1 MRWGKAV
8 SDALMAFFSYQADAL
23 RYRGMTVD
31 FNVLDRLTQ
40 FADSN
45 GREIYEDDTWISVH
59 DPHHDIPLQG
69 WKIHISARPGTLG
82 DTLERALPILAGT
95 GCAFK
100 VARSTHRLM
109 ELNSGDVDPGA
120 VGKAMTVYPEQDAV
134 VELGHAL
141 ADALSGLSAPRVV
154 SDRRVRPDAPVY
166 YRYAPFAPQ
175 YRVDE
180 NGDFELIVIGPDGEQ
195 LPGAAGPEFTCPPWA
210 TDPFRPTEPAGTGP
224 SEPDERPSL
233 GTLPPAQTTGQA
245 ADGGSGRLIGG
256 RYRVTSGVV
265 RGPRGNVYR
274 ATDATGRRVV
284 VKEARAYVG
293 ENVEGWDL
301 RMYLRNEL
309 RVLQAL
315 KGVAGVPEPID
326 HFRHG
331 EDEFLVMTDAGS
343 RDLNRFV
350 AENGLFTGE
359 PATGERD
366 LGTLAV
372 RLLEVIDAVHARG
385 VVIRDLSPKN
395 VVLGE
400 DGRCTLIDFGNSRYD
415 GLQLPGWSR
424 GYSVPDQHTDRESV
438 PADDYFSL
446 GATLFFAATGMNPI
460 MIGADPVRNVERT
473 LMCLAGMFPGVT
485 TGILGLLPG
494 LLSLDPADRTAAAAE
509 LRSASGPVPAGL
521 GDGRPATEQPQARRW
536 KLPSPPRLTGEL
548 LSKAL
553 DHTVRECAAFAEQLM
568 AAPEDARRESPPVT
582 NVYGGSAGVGMEL
595 LHHPEAK
602 AVAAD
607 LARWTARVMPPAKL
621 PPSLYFGRTGTA
633 LFLAAA
639 RLSAAPDL
647 AAPAPVT
654 IDGPQRA
661 DQAHGVAGIGSGH
674 LALAALDPA
683 DARHLRIAAEC
694 ARLLI
699 AGEVTRSQDA
709 VAPAQPGSGVS
720 VDTAYAHGDAGC
732 ADFLLSYHEATGDR
746 AAGEAARERLAALA
760 VQAESL
766 IGELHGPDARAM
778 GASWCQGM
786 SGITGTLARAAR
798 AYGEDRYLE
807 LAERGARACL
817 VVAPQAWVVSQCCGL
832 AGIGEALIDLAM
844 VTGDDG
850 YWRHAE
856 DIAERMLVRAGG
868 EPAQPVFPG
877 NDLDKAA
884 YTWSTGTAGV
894 LSFLRRLDRR
904 SGARLWTA
912 DWQPPEP
919 DRAAVGSAASGRG
932 D

>member
-1 MRWGKAV
+1 
-8 SDALMAFFSYQADAL
+8 
-23 RYRGMTVD
+23 MTVD
-31 FNVLDRLTQ
+31 SNVVDRLTQ
-40 FADSN
+40 FAESN
-45 GREIYEDDTWISVH
+45 CREINEDDTWISVH
-59 DPHHDIPLQG
+59 DPHHEIPLQG
-69 WKIHISARPGTLG
+69 WKIHISARPGTLAG
-82 DTLERALPILAGT
+82 TLDRALPILAGT
-95 GCAFK
+95 GYAFK
-100 VARSTHRLM
+100 VARSARRLM

-120 VGKAMTVYPEQDAV
+120 VGKAMTIYPDQDAV
-134 VELGHAL
+134 VELGHTL
-141 ADALSGLSAPRVV
+141 ADALSGLSAPRIV
-154 SDRRVRPDAPVY
+154 SDRQVRPDAPVY

-180 NGDFELIVIGPDGEQ
+180 NGDFELIVIGPDGEH

-210 TDPFRPTEPAGTGP
+210 TDPFRPTEPAEAGP
-224 SEPDERPSL
+224 SEARRSGAPTSPE
-233 GTLPPAQTTGQA
+233 GPAETAGQA
-245 ADGGSGRLIGG
+245 AGTGRVIGG

-274 ATDATGRRVV
+274 AVDATGRRVV
-284 VKEARAYVG
+284 VKEARAFVG

-350 AENGLFTGE
+350 AENGLFGEE
-359 PATGERD
+359 PASGERD
-366 LGTLAV
+366 LGALAV
-372 RLLEVIDAVHARG
+372 RLLEVIDAVHSHG

-424 GYSVPDQHTDRESV
+424 GYSVPDQHTDRESG

-460 MIGADPVRNVERT
+460 MIGPDPVRNVERT
-473 LMCLAGMFPGVT
+473 LMCLAGMFPDVT
-485 TGILGLLPG
+485 TGVVGLLPG
-494 LLSLDPADRTAAAAE
+494 LLSLDPADRAAAAAGI
-509 LRSASGPVPAGL
+509 RSVHGPRPAAAATGF
-521 GDGRPATEQPQARRW
+521 GDGRPPARRW
-536 KLPSPPRLTGEL
+536 RLPATPALTGEL
-548 LSKAL
+548 LSRAL
-553 DHTVRECAAFAEQLM
+553 DHTVRECAAFAERLM

-582 NVYGGSAGVGMEL
+582 NVYGGCAGVGMEL
-595 LHHPEAK
+595 LHHPEAR

-607 LARWTARVMPPAKL
+607 LARWTSRVMPPAKL

-633 LFLAAA
+633 LFLTAA
-639 RLSAAPDL
+639 RLAAAPEL
-647 AAPAPVT
+647 GAPDPVT

-674 LALAALDPA
+674 LALAALDPG

-694 ARLLI
+694 ARLLVT
-699 AGEVTRSQDA
+699 GQVTRSEDA

-720 VDTAYAHGDAGC
+720 VDAAYAHGDAGC

-760 VQAESL
+760 GQADAL

-786 SGITGTLARAAR
+786 SGIAGTLARAAR
-798 AYGEDRYLE
+798 AYGEDRYLD

-844 VTGDDG
+844 VTGDGG

-856 DIAERMLVRAGG
+856 KVAELMLVRAGG

-912 DWQPPEP
+912 GWRLPEA
-919 DRAAVGSAASGRG
+919 DRAAHAATGSAAR
-932 D
+932 

>member
-1 MRWGKAV
+1 M
-8 SDALMAFFSYQADAL
+8 
-23 RYRGMTVD
+23 
-31 FNVLDRLTQ
+31 LDRLTQ
-40 FADSN
+40 FAELN

-59 DPHHDIPLQG
+59 DPHHEIPLQG
-69 WKIHISARPGTLG
+69 WKIHISARPGALT
-82 DTLERALPILAGT
+82 DTLDRVLPILAGS

-100 VARSTHRLM
+100 VARSARRLM

-141 ADALSGLSAPRVV
+141 ADALSGLSAPRIV

-210 TDPFRPTEPAGTGP
+210 TDPFRPTDPAEAGP
-224 SEPDERPSL
+224 SNALPSGGRPSL
-233 GTLPPAQTTGQA
+233 GTLPSAETAGQA
-245 ADGGSGRLIGG
+245 VGGTGRVIGG
-256 RYRVTSGVV
+256 RYHVTSGVV

-274 ATDATGRRVV
+274 ATDAAGRRVV

-350 AENGLFTGE
+350 AENGLFTEE
-359 PATGERD
+359 PAGGERD
-366 LGTLAV
+366 LGALAV
-372 RLLEVIDAVHARG
+372 RLLEVIDAVHSHG

-395 VVLGE
+395 VVLGD

-460 MIGADPVRNVERT
+460 MIGPDPVRNVERT
-473 LMCLAGMFPGVT
+473 LMCLAGMFPDVT
-485 TGILGLLPG
+485 TGVLGLLPG
-494 LLSLDPADRTAAAAE
+494 LLSLDPAERAAAAAE
-509 LRSASGPVPAGL
+509 LRSAPGRLDATATT
-521 GDGRPATEQPQARRW
+521 GDGQPPPRRWSPPAT
-536 KLPSPPRLTGEL
+536 PRLTGEL

-553 DHTVRECAAFAEQLM
+553 DHSVRECASFAEQLM

-595 LHHPEAK
+595 LHHPEAQ

-621 PPSLYFGRTGTA
+621 PPSLYFGRTGTT
-633 LFLAAA
+633 LFLTAA
-639 RLSAAPDL
+639 RLTAAPEL
-647 AAPAPVT
+647 SAPAP
-654 IDGPQRA
+654 IILDGPQRA

-674 LALAALDPA
+674 LALAALEPGDP
-683 DARHLRIAAEC
+683 RHLRMAAEC

-699 AGEVTRSQDA
+699 AGEVTRSEDA

-732 ADFLLSYHEATGDR
+732 ADFLLSYHEATGDQ

-760 VQAESL
+760 VRAEAL

-786 SGITGTLARAAR
+786 SGIAGTLARAAH
-798 AYGEDRYLE
+798 AYGDDRYLQ

-844 VTGDDG
+844 VTGDDD

-856 DIAERMLVRAGG
+856 KTAERMLVRAGG

-894 LSFLRRLDRR
+894 VSFLRRLDRR
-904 SGARLWTA
+904 SGTRLWTA
-912 DWQPPEP
+912 AWRLPES
-919 DRAAVGSAASGRG
+919 DRATHAAAGSAASGRR
-932 D
+932 

>member
-1 MRWGKAV
+1 MDSSV
-8 SDALMAFFSYQADAL
+8 
-23 RYRGMTVD
+23 V
-31 FNVLDRLTQ
+31 DRLTQ
-40 FADSN
+40 FAESN
-45 GREIYEDDTWISVH
+45 GREINEDDTWISVH
-59 DPHHDIPLQG
+59 DPQGDIPLQG
-69 WKIHISARPGTLG
+69 WKIHVSARPGTLA
-82 DTLERALPILAGT
+82 DTLDRALPILAGA

-134 VELGHAL
+134 VKLGHAL
-141 ADALSGLSAPRVV
+141 ADALSGLSAPRIV

-210 TDPFRPTEPAGTGP
+210 TDPFRPADLP
-224 SEPDERPSL
+224 PDTRRSGDRPSL
-233 GTLPPAQTTGQA
+233 GTRPPAETAGEASGGTGQI
-245 ADGGSGRLIGG
+245 IGG

-274 ATDATGRRVV
+274 AADAAGRRVV

-293 ENVEGWDL
+293 ENVKGWDL

-309 RVLQAL
+309 RILQAL

-350 AENGLFTGE
+350 AENGLFTRK
-359 PATGERD
+359 PADGERD
-366 LGTLAV
+366 LGALAA
-372 RLLEVIDAVHARG
+372 RLLEVIDAVHSRG

-424 GYSVPDQHTDRESV
+424 GYSVPDQHTDRDSV

-460 MIGADPVRNVERT
+460 MIGPDPVRNVERT
-473 LMCLAGMFPGVT
+473 LMCLARMYPDVT
-485 TGILGLLPG
+485 TGVIGLLPG
-494 LLSLDPADRTAAAAE
+494 LLSLDPADRAAAAAE
-509 LRSASGPVPAGL
+509 IRSAHGPQPVEAVAAAPGFA
-521 GDGRPATEQPQARRW
+521 DGQPATAAVTGFSDGQPAAERPPARRW
-536 KLPSPPRLTGEL
+536 RLPATPELTGDL

-553 DHTVRECAAFAEQLM
+553 DHTVRQCAAFAEQLM

-582 NVYGGSAGVGMEL
+582 NVYGGCAGVGMEL

-621 PPSLYFGRTGTA
+621 PPSLYFGRTGTT
-633 LFLAAA
+633 LFLTAA
-639 RLSAAPDL
+639 RLTAVPELAAPDPIAL
-647 AAPAPVT
+647 
-654 IDGPQRA
+654 DGPQRA

-674 LALAALDPA
+674 LSLAAVEPG

-699 AGEVTRSQDA
+699 AGDVTRSEDA
-709 VAPAQPGSGVS
+709 VTPAQPGSGVS

-746 AAGEAARERLAALA
+746 SAGEAARERFAALA
-760 VQAESL
+760 VRAEAL

-786 SGITGTLARAAR
+786 SGIAGALAHAAH
-798 AYGEDRYLE
+798 AYGEDHYME
-807 LAERGARACL
+807 LAERGVRGCL
-817 VVAPQAWVVSQCCGL
+817 AVAPQAWVVSQCCGL
-832 AGIGEALIDLAM
+832 AGLGEALIDLAM
-844 VTGDDG
+844 LTGDDG
-850 YWRHAE
+850 YWRGAE
-856 DIAERMLVRAGG
+856 EIAELMLVRAGG

-877 NDLDKAA
+877 NDLDKPA

-904 SGARLWTA
+904 SGTRLWTA
-912 DWQPPEP
+912 GWRLPE
-919 DRAAVGSAASGRG
+919 
-932 D
+932 

>member
-1 MRWGKAV
+1 
-8 SDALMAFFSYQADAL
+8 
-23 RYRGMTVD
+23 MTVD
-31 FNVLDRLTQ
+31 SNVLDRLTR

-59 DPHHDIPLQG
+59 DPRHDIPFQG
-69 WKIHISARPGTLG
+69 WKIHISARPGTLA

-100 VARSTHRLM
+100 VARSAHRLM

-141 ADALSGLSAPRVV
+141 ADALSGLSAPRIV

-210 TDPFRPTEPAGTGP
+210 TDPFRPTEPAATGP
-224 SEPDERPSL
+224 SDARESGERPSL
-233 GTLPPAQTTGQA
+233 GTQPPTQTTGQA
-245 ADGGSGRLIGG
+245 ADGAGRLIGG

-274 ATDATGRRVV
+274 ATDAAGRRVV

-315 KGVAGVPEPID
+315 KDVAGVPEPID

-350 AENGLFTGE
+350 AENGLFTAE
-359 PATGERD
+359 PAGGERD
-366 LGTLAV
+366 LGALAV

-400 DGRCTLIDFGNSRYD
+400 AGRCTLIDFGNSRYD

-424 GYSVPDQHTDRESV
+424 GYSVPDQHTDRESA

-460 MIGADPVRNVERT
+460 MIGPDPVRNVERT
-473 LMCLAGMFPGVT
+473 LMCLAGMFPDVT
-485 TGILGLLPG
+485 TGVLGLLPG
-494 LLSLDPADRTAAAAE
+494 LLSLDPADRTAAATALRSSREPDPAE
-509 LRSASGPVPAGL
+509 LP
-521 GDGRPATEQPQARRW
+521 TARRW
-536 KLPSPPRLTGEL
+536 PLPSPPRLTGEL

-553 DHTVRECAAFAEQLM
+553 DHTVRECAAFAEQLI

-595 LHHPEAK
+595 LHHPESR

-633 LFLAAA
+633 LFLTAA
-639 RLSAAPDL
+639 RLSAAPEL
-647 AAPAPVT
+647 AAPAPVAL
-654 IDGPQRA
+654 DGPQRA

-674 LALAALDPA
+674 LALAALDPG

-699 AGEVTRSQDA
+699 ADEVTRSQDA

-760 VQAESL
+760 VQVEAL

-786 SGITGTLARAAR
+786 SGIAGTLARAAR

-844 VTGDDG
+844 ITGDDG

-904 SGARLWTA
+904 SGTRLWTA
-912 DWQPPEP
+912 GWRLPES
-919 DRAAVGSAASGRG
+919 DRSAHAASGRP
-932 D
+932 